1 MKNWYNATKTDEGLE
16 LSILDEIGIYGTS
29 AEAFI
34 NDVKEYDDVESI
46 NLTINSPGGSVFDG
60 LAIYNYLSSHK
71 AKVNIEV
78 LGIAA
83 SSASVIAMAGDTI
96 TIPEDGFLMIHSP
109 WSGAVGDADEMRST
123 ADVLDKIQE
132 TLINI
137 YVKRTGL
144 DKEVI
149 TDMVNKETWLTGSEA
164 LELGFATHTNEMAV
178 AALAKGMERHF
189 KKMPQAL
196 SKEKI
201 DVSEIKNI
209 RDFEKS
215 LRQAGVSRKDAVA
228 LASKKLDLQRDAEP
242 DEKASESDAIESLMK
257 ALQTNQIK

>member
-1 MKNWYNATKTDEGLE
+1 M
-16 LSILDEIGIYGTS
+16 
-29 AEAFI
+29 
-34 NDVKEYDDVESI
+34 
-46 NLTINSPGGSVFDG
+46 
-60 LAIYNYLSSHK
+60 
-71 AKVNIEV
+71 
-78 LGIAA
+78 
-83 SSASVIAMAGDTI
+83 
-96 TIPEDGFLMIHSP
+96 
-109 WSGAVGDADEMRST
+109 GDADEMRST

-257 ALQTNQIK
+257 ALQSNQIK

>member
-1 MKNWYNATKTDEGLE
+1 MKTWYNATKTDEGIE
-16 LSILDEIGIYGTS
+16 VSILDEIGIYGTS
-29 AEAFI
+29 AESFI
-34 NDVKEYDDVESI
+34 ADVKEYEEVDQI
-46 NLTINSPGGSVFDG
+46 HLTINSPGGSVFDG
-60 LAIYNYLSSHK
+60 LAIYNFLKSHK
-71 AKVNIEV
+71 AQVNVEV

-137 YVKRTGL
+137 YMKKTGL
-144 DKEVI
+144 DREAI
-149 TDMVNKETWLTGSEA
+149 EDMVNQETWLTGSEA
-164 LELGFATHTNEMAV
+164 VELGFATHTNDMAV

-201 DVSEIKNI
+201 DVTDINNI
-209 RDFEKS
+209 RDFEKA

-228 LASKKLDLQRDAEP
+228 LASKKIEIQRDAEP
-242 DEKASESDAIESLMK
+242 DEKAAETDAIESLIA
-257 ALQTNQIK
+257 ALQSKY

>member
-1 MKNWYNATKTDEGLE
+1 MKTWYNAIKKDNGVAV
-16 LSILDEIGIYGTS
+16 SILDEIGIFGIS
-29 AEAFI
+29 AESLISDIKAYEEI
-34 NDVKEYDDVESI
+34 EKIDV
-46 NLTINSPGGSVFDG
+46 TINSPGGSVFDG
-60 LAIYNYLSSHK
+60 LAIYNFLKSHK
-71 AKVNIEV
+71 AQVNIEV

-83 SSASVIAMAGDTI
+83 SSASVVAMAGDTI

-109 WSGAVGDADEMRST
+109 WSGAVGDAEEMRST

-137 YVKRTGL
+137 YMKKTGL
-144 DKEVI
+144 DRKEI
-149 TDMVNKETWLTGSEA
+149 EDMVNQETWLTGSEA
-164 LELGFATHTNEMAV
+164 LELGFATHTNEMAI
-178 AALAKGMERHF
+178 AALAKGMDRHF

-215 LRQAGVSRKDAVA
+215 LREAGVSRKDAVA
-228 LASKKLDLQRDAEP
+228 LASKKIEMQRDADH
-242 DEKASESDAIESLMK
+242 DEKAPESDAIQSLIA
-257 ALQTNQIK
+257 ALKTK